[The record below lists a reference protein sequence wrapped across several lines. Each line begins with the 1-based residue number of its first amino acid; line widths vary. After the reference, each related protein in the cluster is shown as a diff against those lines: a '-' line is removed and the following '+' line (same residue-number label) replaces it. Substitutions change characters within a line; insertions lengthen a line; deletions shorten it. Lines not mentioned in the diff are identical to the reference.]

1 LATNGEY
8 LDIELEM
15 GRVSQSLSMSNRFV
29 EADIRIYVT
38 AKITAEAKFQRWP
51 SDLRTDVEAALST
64 GAKGMFR
71 WAVCQLDILR
81 RLNHQSKIREAI
93 KSLPK
98 TMDETYER
106 IFSYITDEEKEFVR
120 HTLHWVCFHD
130 SLWEGLVPLPAN
142 LLIDA
147 YIALDKYRSGSDEY
161 FYDLETLKGQLWVP
175 DYLYFQQGRSV
186 TVGEYRSLHGLR
198 VLRVRLIVIYIL
210 VQH

>member
-1 LATNGEY
+1 
-8 LDIELEM
+8 
-15 GRVSQSLSMSNRFV
+15 MSNCFV

-38 AKITAEAKFQRWP
+38 AKIMAEAKFQRWP
-51 SDLRTDVEAALST
+51 SDLRTDVEATLST

-106 IFSYITDEEKEFVR
+106 IFSYIADEEKEFVR
-120 HTLHWVCFHD
+120 HTLHWVCFYD
-130 SLWEGLVPLPAN
+130 LLWKGLVPLPAD

-147 YIALDKYRSGSDEY
+147 YIALDKGKSRLSLDDYL
-161 FYDLETLKGQLWVP
+161 YDLETLKDSCGC
-175 DYLYFQQGRSV
+175 
-186 TVGEYRSLHGLR
+186 
-198 VLRVRLIVIYIL
+198 L
-210 VQH
+210 VSFTFDKED